1 MKKKS
6 GANYFA
12 SLAIGEEI
20 ASLCSQWFAKN
31 NWTPFPF
38 QIKTWKAFLDGKH
51 GLLNAPTGSGKTY
64 ALWIPIVL
72 QYLKDNPNYKTKHK
86 KGLKAIWIT
95 PLRALSVE
103 IQQAA
108 QRFADDLG
116 TGLTVGI
123 RSGDTSQS
131 ERAKQKRQM
140 PDLLIT
146 TPESLMLLLAS
157 KDYDKTFKDLT
168 AIVVD
173 EWHELLGSKRGVQ
186 MELGL
191 SRLKTVAPKLRIWG
205 ISATIGNLDE
215 AMDVLLGPSTPPVL
229 SEVEGLENQITSVV
243 ERNRSS
249 APQIEEKSV
258 LGGDSRLRGNSVL
271 IKAKQKKKIE
281 VRSIIPKTMETFPW
295 RGHLG
300 LHLLEEI
307 IPIIKASKTTLIF
320 TNTRGQCEIWFQKIL
335 SAHPEFAG
343 EIAMHHG
350 SIAKETRL
358 WVEQAIRNE
367 SLKAVVATSSLDL
380 GVDFAPV
387 ETVIQIGGPKGVAKF
402 LQRAGRSNHRPG
414 EPSVIYFLPTHALEL
429 LEASALK
436 RAVKEDV
443 VEDRM
448 PYLLSFDVLIQYLIT
463 LAVGNGFY
471 PKEIFPEIK
480 STFCFQG
487 ISEDQWRWCLNFI
500 TLGSQSL
507 QAYDEYKKVEV
518 MEDGL
523 FKVESRQIAMMHRL
537 SIGTIVSD
545 SMLMVKYV
553 TGGFIGTIEEWFLSK
568 LKPGDSFV
576 FAGRTLELVRLRQ
589 MVAQVRKSTKKSGK
603 VASFLGGRL
612 PLSSQMSQILREEM
626 QSEAD
631 HKRNTPELKAL
642 ADIFNRQERESIVPG
657 ENEFLIETFKTRDG
671 YHSLF
676 YPFEGRFV
684 HEAMSSLLAYRISL
698 LSPISFSLAYNDY
711 GFELLSDQYLD
722 IQTILDNN
730 LFSPEYLYDDLYKSL
745 NSTELARRKF
755 RDIAVISGMV
765 FQGYP
770 NKVIKTKH
778 LQSNSQL
785 LFDVFRDYEPDNLLY
800 LQAYRET
807 FEHQLEEGRLR
818 KALERINSQ
827 KIIWKKCEKATPFS
841 FPIITDGLR
850 AKLSSEKL
858 ADRIKKMTLLLEKG

>member
-6 GANYFA
+6 DTDGSA
-12 SLAIGEEI
+12 SPGMDGEI
-20 ASLCSQWFAKN
+20 ASLCSQWFQSKN
-31 NWTPFPF
+31 WIPFPF

-51 GLLNAPTGSGKTY
+51 GLLNAPAGSGKTY

-72 QYLKDNPNYKTKHK
+72 QYIKDNPDYKSKHQ

-108 QRFADDLG
+108 QQFADNLE

-123 RSGDTSQS
+123 RSGDTPQS
-131 ERAKQKRQM
+131 ERAKQKNQM

-157 KDYDKTFKDLT
+157 KGYAKTFRDLT

-191 SRLKTVAPKLRIWG
+191 SRLKTISPKLRIWG

-215 AMDVLLGPSTPPVL
+215 AMDVLLGPSIQPDL
-229 SEVEGLENQITSVV
+229 SQVEGLGGRGYSIRKSG
-243 ERNRSS
+243 SS
-249 APQIEEKSV
+249 AP
-258 LGGDSRLRGNSVL
+258 LGDRDSAIGGNAIL
-271 IKAKQKKKIE
+271 IKAEQKKKVE
-281 VRSIIPKTMETFPW
+281 VRSIIPKKMETFPW

-335 SAHPEFAG
+335 STHPEFAG

-443 VEDRM
+443 VEDRI

-463 LAVGNGFY
+463 LAVSDGFY
-471 PKEIFPEIK
+471 PKDIYPEIK

-487 ISEDQWRWCLNFI
+487 ITDEQWQWCLNFI

-507 QAYDEYKKVEV
+507 KSYDEYKKVEV
-518 MEDGL
+518 MDDGL
-523 FKVESRQIAMMHRL
+523 FKVENRQIAMMHRL

-553 TGGFIGTIEEWFLSK
+553 TGGFIGSIEEWFLSK

-589 MVAQVRKSTKKSGK
+589 MVAQVRKSKKKSGK

-631 HKRNTPELKAL
+631 HKRNTPELRAL
-642 ADIFNRQERESIVPG
+642 SHIFNRQEKESIVPV

-698 LSPISFSLAYNDY
+698 LSPFSFSLAYNDY
-711 GFELLSDQYLD
+711 GFELLSDQYLN

-745 NSTELARRKF
+745 NSTELARRRF
-755 RDIAVISGMV
+755 RNIAVISGMV

-770 NKVIKTKH
+770 NKVIKAKH
-778 LQSNSQL
+778 LQSDSQL

-827 KIIWKKCEKATPFS
+827 KIIWRQCEKATPFS

-858 ADRIKKMTLLLEKG
+858 ADRIRKMTLQLEK

>member
-1 MKKKS
+1 MNNKQLI
-6 GANYFA
+6 
-12 SLAIGEEI
+12 SLT
-20 ASLCSQWFAKN
+20 SSWFQSKF
-31 NWTPFPF
+31 WTPFPF
-38 QIKTWKAFLDGKH
+38 QKRTWKAFLDGKH

-64 ALWIPIVL
+64 ALWVPIVL
-72 QYLKDNPNYKTKHK
+72 QYLKENPDYKTKHT
-86 KGLKAIWIT
+86 KGIKAIWIT

-103 IQQAA
+103 IQQSA
-108 QRFADDLG
+108 QQFADDLG
-116 TGLTVGI
+116 TGMTVGI
-123 RSGDTSQS
+123 RTGDTSQS

-157 KDYDKTFKDLT
+157 KGYEKTFKTLT
-168 AIVVD
+168 AVVVD

-186 MELGL
+186 MELAL
-191 SRLKTVAPKLRIWG
+191 SRLKTVSPNLRIWG
-205 ISATIGNLDE
+205 ISATIGNLEE
-215 AMDVLLGPSTPPVL
+215 AQDVLLGM
-229 SEVEGLENQITSVV
+229 
-243 ERNRSS
+243 
-249 APQIEEKSV
+249 
-258 LGGDSRLRGNSVL
+258 DSDFRKNSVL
-271 IKAKQKKKIE
+271 IKAKEKSKIQ
-281 VRSIIPKTMETFPW
+281 VRSIIPKKMETFPW
-295 RGHLG
+295 SGHLG

-307 IPIIKASKTTLIF
+307 VPIIKNSKTTIIF
-320 TNTRGQCEIWFQKIL
+320 TNTRRQCEIWFQKL
-335 SAHPEFAG
+335 LEKHPEFAG

-350 SIAKETRL
+350 SIGKDTRL

-367 SLKAVVATSSLDL
+367 SLLAVVATSSLDL

-387 ETVIQIGGPKGVAKF
+387 ETVIQIGGPKGIAKF

-436 RAVKEDV
+436 KAVKDEV
-443 VEDRM
+443 VEDRT
-448 PYLLSFDVLIQYLIT
+448 PYLLSFDVLIQYLVT
-463 LAVGNGFY
+463 LAVSDGFF
-471 PKEIFPEIK
+471 PKDIYSEIK
-480 STFCFQG
+480 KTFCFQG
-487 ISEDQWRWCLNFI
+487 ITEEQWNWCLNFI
-500 TLGSQSL
+500 TVGTQSL

-518 MEDGL
+518 TPEGL
-523 FKVESRQIAMMHRL
+523 FKVESRRIAMMHRL

-545 SMLMVKYV
+545 SMMLVKYV
-553 TGGFIGTIEEWFLSK
+553 SGGFIGTIEEWFISK
-568 LKPGDSFV
+568 MKPGDTFV
-576 FAGRTLELVRLRQ
+576 FAGRTLELVRIRQ
-589 MVAQVRKSTKKSGK
+589 MQAQVRRSNKRTNNI
-603 VASFLGGRL
+603 VSFMGGRL
-612 PLSSQMSQILREEM
+612 PLSSQMSKILREEM
-626 QSEAD
+626 QSARLPEANR
-631 HKRNTPELKAL
+631 KQSIPELKAL
-642 ADIFNRQERESIVPG
+642 GHIFERQERESIVPG
-657 ENEFLIETFKTRDG
+657 ENEFLIETFKTREG

-698 LSPISFSLAYNDY
+698 LSPITFSLAYNDY
-711 GFELLSDQYLD
+711 GFELLSDQFLD

-730 LFSPEYLYDDLYKSL
+730 LFTDEYLYDDLYKSL

-770 NKVIKTKH
+770 NKAVKTKH

-827 KIIWKKCEKATPFS
+827 EIVWKQCEKATPFS
-841 FPIITDGLR
+841 FPIITDRLR
-850 AKLSSEKL
+850 EKLSSEKL
-858 ADRIKKMTLLLEKG
+858 ADRIKRMTLQLEK